1 MNINSFK
8 ILVASFC
15 LMMFFVSNN
24 VEARKGIP
32 IVIYS
37 TDDDIIEIK
46 DAVVEDTIFLMGQ
59 DPAEVNM
66 AEAKSNMPTN
76 LKVGMMHSRF
86 ALFWMNVWT
95 WDGQI
100 VLFTDD
106 TYYTVGIS
114 QAEAIA
120 KYGKPF
126 SYTYPTL
133 ALIAGG
139 GLGIFLLFIIFGA
152 ISSSRRTSIPPKR
165 SFAPEK
171 ESITEE
177 RAPKTTVPR
186 PAVSFKKDF
195 SVEELQ
201 VMYDDPEYRKALE
214 IHDEQG
220 LEAAINSLS
229 ENGMGKTEAR
239 YSMQALVDAVKTA
252 QQEQEAA
259 EQEEPQPV

>member
-24 VEARKGIP
+24 AEARKGIP

-66 AEAKSNMPTN
+66 AEAKSNMPAN

-139 GLGIFLLFIIFGA
+139 GLGIFLLFVIFGQSQVVETRQHRQSA
-152 ISSSRRTSIPPKR
+152 VLLRKQRLLLRRGFPRRQYRDQQFLLKRTSR
-165 SFAPEK
+165 Q
-171 ESITEE
+171 
-177 RAPKTTVPR
+177 RN
-186 PAVSFKKDF
+186 
-195 SVEELQ
+195 
-201 VMYDDPEYRKALE
+201 YRRCMM
-214 IHDEQG
+214 IQ
-220 LEAAINSLS
+220 N
-229 ENGMGKTEAR
+229 T
-239 YSMQALVDAVKTA
+239 
-252 QQEQEAA
+252 
-259 EQEEPQPV
+259 